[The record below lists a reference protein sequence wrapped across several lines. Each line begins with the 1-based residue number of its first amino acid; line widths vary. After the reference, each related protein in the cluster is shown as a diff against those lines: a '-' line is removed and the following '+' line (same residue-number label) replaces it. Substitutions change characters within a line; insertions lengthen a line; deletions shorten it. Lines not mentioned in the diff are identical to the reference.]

1 MMMSMQRIVSVLF
14 AGMAIYLAYQLV
26 YGEQGRKRQEEL
38 SKQVEFQEL
47 TNDKLSQ
54 RNAALR
60 AQLSNLRNGQ
70 DAVEEKIR
78 IELQYIKEGETFYRM
93 VDQ

>member
-1 MMMSMQRIVSVLF
+1 MQRLMSLIFVL
-14 AGMAIYLAYQLV
+14 MTLYLSYQLV

-47 TNDKLSQ
+47 TNDRLSQ

-78 IELQYIKEGETFYRM
+78 TELQYIKEGETFYRM

>member
-1 MMMSMQRIVSVLF
+1 MIISMQRLVSVVFVFIIL
-14 AGMAIYLAYQLV
+14 YLAYQLV

-47 TNDKLSQ
+47 TNDRLSQ
-54 RNAALR
+54 RNSALR
-60 AQLSNLRNGQ
+60 AQLSNLRNGH
-70 DAVEEKIR
+70 DAVEEEIR
-78 IELQYIKEGETFYRM
+78 TELQYIKEGETFYRM

>member
-1 MMMSMQRIVSVLF
+1 MQRLVSVVFVFIIL
-14 AGMAIYLAYQLV
+14 YLAYQLV

-47 TNDKLSQ
+47 TNDRLSQ
-54 RNAALR
+54 RNSALR
-60 AQLSNLRNGQ
+60 AQLSNLRNGH
-70 DAVEEKIR
+70 DAVEEEIR
-78 IELQYIKEGETFYRM
+78 TELQYIKEGETFYRM